1 MAQELKDQL
10 VENTD
15 VTEESELVSF
25 DISFIYTL
33 SNGEEIELQPLE

>member
-1 MAQELKDQL
+1 MQEIRDELI
-10 VENTD
+10 ENTD

-33 SNGEEIELQPLE
+33 SGGEKIEVQPLE

>member
-1 MAQELKDQL
+1 MTKVRMDEIKEQL

-25 DISFIYTL
+25 DISFIYVL
-33 SNGEEIELQPLE
+33 SG